1 MDQTEIKKSLWWGH
15 FTIPEDRAGYWRI
28 GPLDLWVYR
37 SRQEWRLASENGS
50 DPLDEGLRVEVP
62 LAKDLPEDQPNAHRF
77 GFRKTKGTLQLVPT
91 LADRAIVINPATPF
105 SLLPN
110 EELTIYVSTALWV
123 KIQAG
128 EPPHD
133 LLEIP
138 TYRPSDTWFGPSTR
152 EGELCYAGR
161 TSARQ
166 QLENLPIRHHR
177 AVSSVRVRNLANSNL
192 SVERLKLPMPHMS
205 LFASED
211 GQLWTET
218 VTLQREHDG
227 ELAALQLSKKPPAM
241 ITKPRLICG
250 PREQPTKG
258 LLIRAFGGLIGRE

>member
-1 MDQTEIKKSLWWGH
+1 MDESKAEKPFWWGKY
-15 FTIPEDRAGYWRI
+15 TIPEDEAGHWRI

-37 SRQEWRLASENGS
+37 SRHEWRIASENS
-50 DPLDEGLRVEVP
+50 DDPLDGGLLVQVP
-62 LAKDLPEDQPNAHRF
+62 LAKDLSEDQPNAHRF
-77 GFRKTKGTLQLVPT
+77 GFRKTKGTLLLVPT
-91 LADRAIVINPATPF
+91 LADRSIVINPATPF
-105 SLLPN
+105 SLLPD

-123 KIQAG
+123 KIRAG

-152 EGELCYAGR
+152 EGELCYAGK
-161 TSARQ
+161 TGARQ
-166 QLENLPIRHHR
+166 QLENLPIRPHR
-177 AVSSVRVRNLANSNL
+177 ALSAVRVRNLANSNL

-205 LFASED
+205 LFAAGG

-218 VTLQREHDG
+218 VTLQREQDG
-227 ELAALQLSKKPPAM
+227 ELAALQLGKKPPSM
-241 ITKPRLICG
+241 ITKPSLISG